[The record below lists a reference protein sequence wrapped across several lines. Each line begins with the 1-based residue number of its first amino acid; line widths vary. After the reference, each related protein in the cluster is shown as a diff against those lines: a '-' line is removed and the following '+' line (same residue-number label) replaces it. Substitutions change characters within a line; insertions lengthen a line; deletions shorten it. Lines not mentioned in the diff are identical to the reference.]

1 MSRVLLLVPTTS
13 YRTHDFMEAA
23 RRLDVDVVLGS
34 NERQVL
40 EQVSRGGT
48 LTVDLDDHEQGAER
62 ILAFARSSP
71 LDAVV
76 GVDDGSNVVA
86 ARAAALL
93 GLRHNRPEAVWAARN
108 KHLFRQRLDAAGL
121 PSPRFRLASVHDD
134 AARMAREIGYP
145 CVLKPL
151 TLNMSR
157 GVIRADGSNSFV
169 AAFHRV
175 AQIIAQPDAAQAG
188 EAGERILIEDYIPGA
203 EYALEGLIDKGR
215 LEVLAIFDKPDP
227 LEGPFFEETIYV
239 QPAKLG
245 DEAYAAIV
253 GAAQDAVRAVGLWE
267 GPTHIDLRVN
277 AEGVFI
283 IEADAR
289 SIGGYCGRSLRFGAG
304 TRLEEIILRH
314 ALGWP
319 IETLAAMSG
328 AGGVMMIP
336 IPRSGILRRVR
347 GLEAARALPGI
358 EEVAITIAEGRP
370 VVMLPEGSKYLG
382 FILAR
387 GERPEDV
394 VAALRAAH
402 GRLDFAIEDPVDS
415 AA

>member
-40 EQVSRGGT
+40 EQVSRGST
-48 LTVDLDDHEQGAER
+48 LTVDLDDHERGAER

-108 KHLFRQRLDAAGL
+108 KHLFRQRLAAAGL
-121 PSPRFRLASVHDD
+121 PSPRFCLASVHDD
-134 AARMAREIGYP
+134 AARIAREIGYP

-175 AQIIAQPDAAQAG
+175 AEIIAQPDAAQAG

-245 DEAYAAIV
+245 DEARAAIV
-253 GAAQDAVRAVGLWE
+253 GAAQDAVSAVGLWE

-336 IPRSGILRRVR
+336 IPGAGVLEETR
-347 GLEAARALPGI
+347 GLDAAHAVAGI
-358 EEVAITIAEGRP
+358 DEVSITIAPGGA
-370 VVMLPEGSKYLG
+370 VVPLPEGGRYLG
-382 FILAR
+382 FIIAHAASAD
-387 GERPEDV
+387 EV
-394 VAALRAAH
+394 VAALRQAH
-402 GRLDFAIEDPVDS
+402 ACLEFVLGDEPPAT
-415 AA
+415 A